1 MKTTLFILGILFFI
15 ACSNEK
21 LERTNQLLAKNEI
34 AITEE
39 MDAALQEAIQEHIAI
54 QAGNPN
60 TKSLPVEFQ
69 FPSTQ
74 EEFAALEFTTLPLYR
89 FDYRVFLENPSAE
102 QLSKAIL
109 PAEDEMIFLA
119 KRDRRMTLLMGIEQ
133 DAQGEWH
140 KNNLGK
146 NEFYFNRDFALLP
159 ELLEKIDGNEFYCLD
174 YFGHL
179 KLVYKQNGE
188 TFFAGTINGG
198 NAETEKEFAK
208 GALRLSQYTKENLER
223 IAQYKEG
230 IQ

>member
-1 MKTTLFILGILFFI
+1 M
-15 ACSNEK
+15 
-21 LERTNQLLAKNEI
+21 LAKNEI

-74 EEFAALEFTTLPLYR
+74 EEFDALEFTTLPLYR

-188 TFFAGTINGG
+188 TFFAGTIKGG